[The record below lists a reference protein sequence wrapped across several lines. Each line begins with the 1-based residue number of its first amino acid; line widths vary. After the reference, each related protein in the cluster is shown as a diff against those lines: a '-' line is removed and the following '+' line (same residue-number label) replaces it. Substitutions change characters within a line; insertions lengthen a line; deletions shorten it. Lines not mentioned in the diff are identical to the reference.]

1 LSRGYCLPHP
11 TTPTAPPSQ
20 TGFDASSA
28 RYLPAYARVRARL
41 LEMIENGKWRPGNRI
56 HSENELA
63 PLFKVSVATIRSALA
78 KLVEEGVL
86 VRTQGVGT
94 FVARTKL
101 LTPQVRYHQF
111 IRRPGGPIADVAIKV
126 LSVRRVREGPAVKF
140 LGRDPAGYVR
150 LQRLVIIDDQHR
162 IYSLSYLPASRFGTL
177 ASLPVEELDG
187 VPLYAYLEN
196 RFGTPTLKNEHF
208 MRVVRF
214 PKAVRRLLHRPR
226 ATTGCL
232 WEFVALSYRDIP
244 IEYRCNYL
252 SEMPLRLRIGFT
264 SF

>member
-1 LSRGYCLPHP
+1 
-11 TTPTAPPSQ
+11 
-20 TGFDASSA
+20 
-28 RYLPAYARVRARL
+28 
-41 LEMIENGKWRPGNRI
+41 M
-56 HSENELA
+56 
-63 PLFKVSVATIRSALA
+63 
-78 KLVEEGVL
+78 
-86 VRTQGVGT
+86 
-94 FVARTKL
+94 
-101 LTPQVRYHQF
+101 
-111 IRRPGGPIADVAIKV
+111 
-126 LSVRRVREGPAVKF
+126 
-140 LGRDPAGYVR
+140 
-150 LQRLVIIDDQHR
+150 
-162 IYSLSYLPASRFGTL
+162 
-177 ASLPVEELDG
+177 
-187 VPLYAYLEN
+187 PLYAYLEN